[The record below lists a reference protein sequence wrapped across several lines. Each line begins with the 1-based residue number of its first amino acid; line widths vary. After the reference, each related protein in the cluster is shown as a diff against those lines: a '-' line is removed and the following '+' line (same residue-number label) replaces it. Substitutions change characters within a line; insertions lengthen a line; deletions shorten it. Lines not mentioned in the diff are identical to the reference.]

1 MRNGVF
7 YSVVML
13 LLPVMVVGGC
23 QASSATQVATLR
35 QGHTLVINT
44 ASALIEQKKLSKAQA
59 LEFNKAQEVVDL
71 SIAILEIKVQNK
83 SVVTVE
89 EVQKVQNALD
99 ELQQIFG
106 GVK

>member
-1 MRNGVF
+1 MNKLSKILM
-7 YSVVML
+7 YLIPLIMA
-13 LLPVMVVGGC
+13 GC
-23 QASSATQVATLR
+23 QASNATQVATLR
-35 QGHTLVINT
+35 QSHTLVVNT